1 MMMHTM
7 NEEEPLQDAEATTAG
22 EETPTE
28 EVCRHA
34 GSRDGRSA
42 LDEEEELAD
51 KYLRLYAEF
60 DNFRK
65 RTMRE
70 RADLVRSAG
79 RDLTEAMLPVLDDF
93 ERAAAAE
100 QDPDQMKEGYQLIGQ
115 KMRGILEARGL
126 KRMEAKGAEFDTDLH
141 EAITQIPAPSEDMKG
156 KVVDVVEPGYKLHDK
171 RPPLREGGRRQLT
184 RTMSKR
190 DFYEVLGVDRGASDA
205 DIKKAYRKLAI
216 KYHPDKNPD
225 NADAESRFK
234 EAAEAY
240 EVLSDQQKRAKYDR
254 FGHAGMG
261 GAAGGGAGMNM
272 DDIFSQFGD
281 IFGGAF
287 GVPSAVAVAVRAG

>member
-1 MMMHTM
+1 MARRLDKVRQIRHPMTMHTM

-22 EETPTE
+22 EETTTE
-28 EVCRHA
+28 EPA
-34 GSRDGRSA
+34 ATPEGGTATPA
-42 LDEEEELAD
+42 LDEEEEAWRD

-115 KMRGILEARGL
+115 KMRGILEAKGL

-141 EAITQIPAPSEDMKG
+141 EAITQIPSPSEDMKG
-156 KVVDVVEPGYKLHDK
+156 KVVDVVEPGYKLHDNV
-171 RPPLREGGRRQLT
+171 LR
-184 RTMSKR
+184 
-190 DFYEVLGVDRGASDA
+190 F
-205 DIKKAYRKLAI
+205 
-216 KYHPDKNPD
+216 
-225 NADAESRFK
+225 
-234 EAAEAY
+234 
-240 EVLSDQQKRAKYDR
+240 AKVVV
-254 FGHAGMG
+254 G
-261 GAAGGGAGMNM
+261 N
-272 DDIFSQFGD
+272 
-281 IFGGAF
+281 
-287 GVPSAVAVAVRAG
+287 

>member
-1 MMMHTM
+1 MARRLDKVRQIRHPMTMHTM

-22 EETPTE
+22 EETTTE
-28 EVCRHA
+28 EPA
-34 GSRDGRSA
+34 ATPEGETATPA
-42 LDEEEELAD
+42 LDEEEEAWRD

-115 KMRGILEARGL
+115 KMRGILEAKGL

-156 KVVDVVEPGYKLHDK
+156 KVVDVVEPGYKLHDNV
-171 RPPLREGGRRQLT
+171 LR
-184 RTMSKR
+184 
-190 DFYEVLGVDRGASDA
+190 F
-205 DIKKAYRKLAI
+205 
-216 KYHPDKNPD
+216 
-225 NADAESRFK
+225 
-234 EAAEAY
+234 
-240 EVLSDQQKRAKYDR
+240 AKVVV
-254 FGHAGMG
+254 G
-261 GAAGGGAGMNM
+261 N
-272 DDIFSQFGD
+272 
-281 IFGGAF
+281 
-287 GVPSAVAVAVRAG
+287 